1 MCFLLKS
8 GYMTRYVRGSYILC
22 QSVELKYVSVY
33 GDGDCNG
40 VAVTQVP

>member
-8 GYMTRYVRGSYILC
+8 GYMARHVHGSYMLYQI
-22 QSVELKYVSVY
+22 VELKYVSEY

-40 VAVTQVP
+40 VAVTQGP